1 MTAIIDRV
9 RLAEAYLEGGDPL
22 QALDML
28 EPLHEE
34 LDGHSAGQLLLARA
48 YYHSAQLGRAQA
60 TLEHLVELAPTDH
73 YARFLLGRTLERRNR
88 PAEAL
93 THYQLALAMTGRAEY
108 RDRVELVR
116 ARLQALHPSEG

>member
-34 LDGHSAGQLLLARA
+34 LDTARA
-48 YYHSAQLGRAQA
+48 AAS
-60 TLEHLVELAPTDH
+60 
-73 YARFLLGRTLERRNR
+73 
-88 PAEAL
+88 PA
-93 THYQLALAMTGRAEY
+93 
-108 RDRVELVR
+108 
-116 ARLQALHPSEG
+116 S